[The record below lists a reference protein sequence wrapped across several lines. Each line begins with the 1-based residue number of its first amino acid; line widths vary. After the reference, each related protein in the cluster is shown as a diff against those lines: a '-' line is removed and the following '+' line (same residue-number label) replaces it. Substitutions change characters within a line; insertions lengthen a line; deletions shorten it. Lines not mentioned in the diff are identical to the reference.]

1 MALLSRE
8 AVLLLEQMPGTGW
21 APRSCQGDGGHL
33 HQASQNQPRV
43 EIETHQAMKARCSQ
57 LRVGVLGCE
66 GHRQQG
72 CTLQRQAW
80 GWLCGA
86 VFPSLEEVVTTTEA
100 RLGKQ
105 LGDDQHHS
113 PHRTA
118 LRNALVC
125 YYEYKNFGQ
134 KILALLPDRSLA
146 AELIRY

>member
-1 MALLSRE
+1 M
-8 AVLLLEQMPGTGW
+8 LLLEQMPGTGW

-43 EIETHQAMKARCSQ
+43 EIETHQAMKAQCSQ